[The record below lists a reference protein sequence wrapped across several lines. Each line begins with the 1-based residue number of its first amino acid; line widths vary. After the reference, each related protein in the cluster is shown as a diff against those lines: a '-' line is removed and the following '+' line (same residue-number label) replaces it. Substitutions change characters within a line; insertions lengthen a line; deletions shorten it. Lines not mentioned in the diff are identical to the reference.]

1 MRFCVRCGREFP
13 REQLIRGYCI
23 DCFRK
28 YIGVFEHKPVLKL
41 IICPKCYS
49 WLFRGEWRVSTSLED
64 IIKAMGAS
72 EISRCI
78 KSDLQLIDLEVLDIT
93 QKKSE
98 FSTHLK
104 IYLKTENTTFTVV
117 EEVQGSVEYKACPRC
132 IARSSGTYTHL
143 IQIRFTKKNPPLHIV
158 GSVERYLQKLV
169 SRSELVDIKYSE
181 GGIDIELDDA
191 AVARRIVQAL
201 SHEFSAKITT
211 SFKAVRF
218 DHRRGAWRG
227 IVTYSLRIPVLEKGD
242 IVLYRDSLCIIKDL
256 RGNKLILLN
265 LCNSIY
271 EEVHLEA
278 YWSGFLKCPS
288 RVEVER
294 YFVKSVEEDR
304 IIIVSESSKSELAVK
319 RKPDLSRMVPGDSV
333 LLIKA
338 DNIEYIV
345 PGDLE
350 SVR

>member
-23 DCFRK
+23 DCFKK
-28 YIGVFEHKPVLKL
+28 YIGVFEHKPVLEL

-49 WLFRGEWRVSTSLED
+49 WLFRGEWRVPMSLKD
-64 IIKAMGAS
+64 IIKATGTL

-78 KSDLQLIDLEVLDIT
+78 RSGLQLIDLEVFDIT

-104 IYLKTENTTFTVV
+104 IYLKAEDTTFTVI
-117 EEVQGSVEYKACPRC
+117 EEVQGSVEYRACPRC
-132 IARSSGTYTHL
+132 IARSSGTHTHL
-143 IQIRFTKKNPPLHIV
+143 IQIRFTKKNPPPRLIE
-158 GSVERYLQKLV
+158 SVERYLQKLI
-169 SRSELVDIKYSE
+169 SQSELVDIKYSD

-191 AVARRIVQAL
+191 AIARRVVQAL

-218 DHRRGAWRG
+218 DHRRGTWRG
-227 IVTYSLRIPVLEKGD
+227 IVTYSLRIPVLERGD
-242 IVLYRDSLCIIKDL
+242 VVIYRDSLCIIKDL

-265 LCNSIY
+265 LGSNVY
-271 EEVHLEA
+271 EEAHLTA
-278 YWSGFLKCPS
+278 YWSGDLKCPS

-294 YFVKSVEEDR
+294 YFVKSVEEDK
-304 IIIVSESSKSELAVK
+304 IIIVSESSRSELTIK
-319 RKPDLSRMVPGDSV
+319 RRPDLLRIRPGDFV

-338 DNIEYIV
+338 NNIEYIV
-345 PGDLE
+345 PGGLE
-350 SVR
+350 LLR